1 MPTRPRVIDPGG
13 QLMKQTWKAR
23 DKRMNVVNELW
34 QNIRFLK
41 FYGWGKTLLITTYST
56 ILTMPLKNTAGATA
70 SVKPGR
76 ASCVGK

>member
-1 MPTRPRVIDPGG
+1 MR
-13 QLMKQTWKAR
+13 QTWKAR

-41 FYGWGKTLLITTYST
+41 FYGWGKKILLTALQTTV
-56 ILTMPLKNTAGATA
+56 LTMPPSTKNTAGATA